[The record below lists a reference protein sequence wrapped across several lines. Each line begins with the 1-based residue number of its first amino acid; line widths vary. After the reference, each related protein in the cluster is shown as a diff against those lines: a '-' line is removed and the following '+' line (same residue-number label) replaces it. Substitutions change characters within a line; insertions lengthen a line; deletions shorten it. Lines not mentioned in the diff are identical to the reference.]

1 MLKHEL
7 GRKWRDIPWQ
17 EVLEKNVHADKYFM
31 RSGLIR
37 KDLLPLYAAEHMP
50 RTFVV
55 SSMEDVN
62 QIIHFM
68 EEEDKCS
75 ANDLWVLKLSD
86 SSNAFGIHFFHRTD
100 VASMAPILGDGQ
112 TRVVQKYVQSTLL
125 DGKKFHLRVLVLAVG
140 HLDVYVYDRC
150 RVLVASAPFSV
161 EALDNSLVHITNM
174 GINQARNAQYDA
186 AAQNRLLSDVFPA
199 HIVANVMDQV
209 HRISR
214 HMFRA
219 VGSNRRH
226 FFSVSNCFELFGV
239 DFMMDDH
246 SRVVML
252 EVNPDPSLAMFHDGG
267 MSGQDSCILPP
278 NVLVDGVPPSFVQV
292 YSRAQ
297 DNAFRMLKQPQRSSS
312 VYSATCK
319 DHTA

>member
-1 MLKHEL
+1 
-7 GRKWRDIPWQ
+7 
-17 EVLEKNVHADKYFM
+17 M

-86 SSNAFGIHFFHRTD
+86 SSNAFGVHFFHRTD
-100 VASMAPILGDGQ
+100 VASVAPILGDG
-112 TRVVQKYVQSTLL
+112 Y
-125 DGKKFHLRVLVLAVG
+125 VG

-239 DFMMDDH
+239 DFMVRYDCKGL
-246 SRVVML
+246 ST
-252 EVNPDPSLAMFHDGG
+252 A
-267 MSGQDSCILPP
+267 CLPCC
-278 NVLVDGVPPSFVQV
+278 G
-292 YSRAQ
+292 
-297 DNAFRMLKQPQRSSS
+297 
-312 VYSATCK
+312 
-319 DHTA
+319 

>member
-1 MLKHEL
+1 
-7 GRKWRDIPWQ
+7 
-17 EVLEKNVHADKYFM
+17 M

-86 SSNAFGIHFFHRTD
+86 SSNAFGVHFFHRTD
-100 VASMAPILGDGQ
+100 VASVAPILGDGYVHHTSTSNTMPRFHLHVHLVCRRQ

-239 DFMMDDH
+239 DFMVRYDCKGL
-246 SRVVML
+246 ST
-252 EVNPDPSLAMFHDGG
+252 A
-267 MSGQDSCILPP
+267 CLPCC
-278 NVLVDGVPPSFVQV
+278 G
-292 YSRAQ
+292 
-297 DNAFRMLKQPQRSSS
+297 
-312 VYSATCK
+312 
-319 DHTA
+319 

>member
-1 MLKHEL
+1 
-7 GRKWRDIPWQ
+7 
-17 EVLEKNVHADKYFM
+17 M

-86 SSNAFGIHFFHRTD
+86 SSNAFGVHFFHRTD
-100 VASMAPILGDGQ
+100 VASVAPILGDGYVHHTSTSNTMPRFHLHVHLVCRRQ

-297 DNAFRMLKQPQRSSS
+297 DNAFRVLKQPQRSSS
-312 VYSATCK
+312 VYAATCK